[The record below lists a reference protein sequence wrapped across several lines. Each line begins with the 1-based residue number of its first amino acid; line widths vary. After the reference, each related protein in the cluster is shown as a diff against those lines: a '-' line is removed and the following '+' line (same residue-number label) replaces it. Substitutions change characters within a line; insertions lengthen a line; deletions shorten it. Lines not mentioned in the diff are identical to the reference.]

1 MNYRRLLSC
10 RLSHRPLHRTLH
22 RILRAVALTTML
34 MVAQLMPASMDEA
47 QAIPTGTFG
56 IEIGSALLCLDQLNS
71 KYFYDYLFLAFGMPY
86 KTEGGAYWFSA
97 SRNRRSGTDL
107 WGVQLSDVLVNDSSS
122 PAEFIAAV
130 FNGTPQQLAD
140 AIERATGFH
149 FTSENPNDPYALR
162 QTHTGS
168 VIAFAGT
175 RAKIYCAKSKYLVPS
190 LP

>member
-1 MNYRRLLSC
+1 LNYLRRLSYFTV
-10 RLSHRPLHRTLH
+10 HRNARSVVLAA
-22 RILRAVALTTML
+22 ILMA
-34 MVAQLMPASMDEA
+34 AQLMPASMDEA
-47 QAIPTGTFG
+47 QAIPSGTFG

-86 KTEGGAYWFSA
+86 KTDGGAYWFSA
-97 SRNRRSGTDL
+97 SRNRQAGTDL
-107 WGVQLSDVLVNDSSS
+107 WGIQLSDVLVNDSSS
-122 PAEFIAAV
+122 PAEFIGAV

-140 AIERATGFH
+140 AIERNTGFH

>member
-1 MNYRRLLSC
+1 MNYLRRHLCSTP
-10 RLSHRPLHRTLH
+10 RRVS
-22 RILRAVALTTML
+22 RAVVLACILFL
-34 MVAQLMPASMDEA
+34 AQLMPTSMENA
-47 QAIPTGTFG
+47 QAIPSGTFG

-97 SRNRRSGTDL
+97 SRNRQVGTNL
-107 WGVQLSDVLVNDSSS
+107 WGMQLSDVLVNDSSS
-122 PAEFIAAV
+122 PVEFIGAV

-140 AIERATGFH
+140 AIEHNTGFH
-149 FTSENPNDPYALR
+149 FTLENTTDPYALR

-168 VIAFAGT
+168 VIAYAGT